1 MGKRSIKENKNIYQT
16 SREDLSLTREKASEL
31 MQYIS
36 ADRIEKI
43 ENAKSLPH
51 PDEILMMAEHYKKPG
66 LPNYYCSH
74 ECPIGLEYVP
84 EIEMKDLSQIV
95 LEILGTLNSVEK
107 QKNRLID
114 ITMDGEITED
124 ELKDFIAI
132 QKLLNKIS
140 QTVDSLQL
148 WIENSIVDGKLN
160 KTDWERITKNTT
172 A

>member
-16 SREDLSLTREKASEL
+16 SREALSLTREKASEL
-31 MQYIS
+31 MVYMS

-43 ENAKSLPH
+43 ENEKSLPH
-51 PDEILMMAEHYKKPG
+51 PDEILMMAEHYKKPN

-84 EIEMKDLSQIV
+84 EIEKKELSQIV

-124 ELKDFIAI
+124 EFKDFISI
-132 QKLLNKIS
+132 QKMLNKIS

-148 WIENSIVDGKLN
+148 WIQNSIVDGKID
-160 KTDWERITKNTT
+160 KDAWEHISKDS
-172 A
+172 